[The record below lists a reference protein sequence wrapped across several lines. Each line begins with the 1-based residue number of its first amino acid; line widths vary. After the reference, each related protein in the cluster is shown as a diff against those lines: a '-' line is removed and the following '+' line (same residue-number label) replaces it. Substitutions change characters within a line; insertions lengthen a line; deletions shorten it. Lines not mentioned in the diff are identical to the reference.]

1 MARHPIAPIRKT
13 GHSCS
18 PPHLPSFPAKVKN
31 LSSFSTLHPSY
42 LLLED
47 RPTNQRRL
55 RPPENCLG
63 FLRSAFHV
71 LPIPIYLFFLP
82 AALHLVGPQTAMDDS
97 EPSANTARSGNWDPA
112 WACSPMLLPS
122 RAALFPQIGG
132 AAGEAISVL
141 IKAVALIGAISAY
154 VSDGRRG
161 RLADGDLIFPF
172 FPFSCFSFCFS
183 SFRLQNSPDGPC
195 PSVEG
200 KLSCFR

>member
-1 MARHPIAPIRKT
+1 M
-13 GHSCS
+13 GM
-18 PPHLPSFPAKVKN
+18 LPYA
-31 LSSFSTLHPSY
+31 SSFSRRPFSA
-42 LLLED
+42 D
-47 RPTNQRRL
+47 R
-55 RPPENCLG
+55 
-63 FLRSAFHV
+63 
-71 LPIPIYLFFLP
+71 
-82 AALHLVGPQTAMDDS
+82 
-97 EPSANTARSGNWDPA
+97 
-112 WACSPMLLPS
+112 
-122 RAALFPQIGG
+122 G